1 MLSYEHTS
9 FVCFL
14 FKRKILHEFMHINFF
29 PSILTRGLCF
39 AKGRKNKPYFF
50 KKTLSQF
57 FFIVITA
64 RTLILIEIGEL
75 HLMSP

>member
-1 MLSYEHTS
+1 MNTLHLYA
-9 FVCFL
+9 FL

-39 AKGRKNKPYFF
+39 AKGRKNKPTFLRRLY
-50 KKTLSQF
+50 LN